1 MEDKV
6 RQFLNGHSAD
16 AIIKEENF
24 RGEQQFTVRAEAVYG
39 LCEALF
45 QDNQLDVRL
54 LADITCVDWMGHDEA
69 EAGRFELVY
78 NLYSL
83 SHKYRFF
90 LKVRLPENEPTIK
103 SLVPLRPAAD
113 WLEREVW
120 DLFGITFEGHPNLT
134 KILTADELEGHPLR
148 KDFPLTY
155 EEPVFS
161 WNKDNPPE
169 VIK

>member
-6 RQFLNGHSAD
+6 RQFLNGRTDD

-24 RGEQQFTVRAEAVYG
+24 RGDQQFTVKPEAVYG

-54 LADITCVDWMGHDEA
+54 LADITCIDWLGHDEA
-69 EAGRFELVY
+69 ETGRFELVY

-90 LKVRLPENEPTIK
+90 LKVRLPETEPTIK
-103 SLVPLRPAAD
+103 SLVTLRPAAD
-113 WLEREVW
+113 WLEREIW

-155 EEPVFS
+155 EEPAFS